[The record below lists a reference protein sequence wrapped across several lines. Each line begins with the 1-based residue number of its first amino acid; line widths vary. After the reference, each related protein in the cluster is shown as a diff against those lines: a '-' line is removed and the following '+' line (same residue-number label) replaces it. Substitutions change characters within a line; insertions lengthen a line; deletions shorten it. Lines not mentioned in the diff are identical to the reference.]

1 MEGRAPGE
9 RPREGE
15 VIPVEWR
22 RKHVL
27 GLADFSE
34 EEIGFVID
42 TARSMEDVL
51 TRDIKKVPALRGKT
65 VVNLFFEASTRTR
78 TSFEIAGKRLS
89 ADVVNFSSAVSS
101 VAKGE
106 TLLDTAMNINAM
118 KPSIIVMRHPAS
130 GAAYFLSRHVSCSV
144 INAGDGS
151 NEHPTQGL
159 LDLYSIIKVKEKVKG
174 LKIAIIGDILH
185 SRVVRSNLHSLGRMG
200 ADLWLCGPGSL
211 VPREMGRSGA
221 TVTND
226 IREAVRDADVVM
238 MLRIQ
243 LERQKSAYFPSLR
256 EYARKYGLNSEVFS
270 LARNDAVIMH
280 PGPINRGVELSDELA
295 DSAHSIIL
303 NQVESGVA
311 IRMAVLY
318 LLAGGHNAAAR

>member
-1 MEGRAPGE
+1 MEGAAQGEPG
-9 RPREGE
+9 REGE
-15 VIPVEWR
+15 VTPMEWR

-27 GLADFSE
+27 GLADFSA
-34 EEIGFVID
+34 EEIEFVID

-51 TRDIKKVPALRGKT
+51 SRDIKKVPALRGKT

-89 ADVVNFSSAVSS
+89 ADVVNFSSSVSS

-106 TLLDTAMNINAM
+106 TLLDTAKNINAM
-118 KPSIIVMRHPAS
+118 MPGIIVMRHPVS
-130 GAAYFLSRHVSCSV
+130 GAAHFLSRHVSCSV

-159 LDLYSIIKVKEKVKG
+159 LDLYAILKVKEKIKG
-174 LKIAIIGDILH
+174 LKISIIGDILH
-185 SRVVRSNLHSLGRMG
+185 SRVARSNLHSLGRMG
-200 ADLWLCGPGSL
+200 ADLWLCGPGTL
-211 VPREMGRSGA
+211 VPKEMERSGA

-226 IREAVRDADVVM
+226 IREAVRDADVVI

-243 LERQKSAYFPSLR
+243 LERQKTPYFPSIR
-256 EYARKYGLNSEVFS
+256 EYARNYGLNSEVFS
-270 LARNDAVIMH
+270 LARKDAIIMH

-295 DSAHSIIL
+295 DSSHSIVL

-311 IRMAVLY
+311 IRMALLY
-318 LLAGGHNAAAR
+318 LLAGGHNAAR

>member
-1 MEGRAPGE
+1 MD
-9 RPREGE
+9 
-15 VIPVEWR
+15 WR

-27 GLADFSE
+27 GLADFST
-34 EEIGFVID
+34 EEIEFVVD
-42 TARSMEDVL
+42 TARSMEEVL

-89 ADVVNFSSAVSS
+89 ADVVNFSSTSSS

-106 TLLDTAMNINAM
+106 TLLDTARNIDAM
-118 KPSIIVMRHPAS
+118 KPNIIVMRHPAS
-130 GAAYFLSRHVSCSV
+130 GAAHFLSRYVSCSV

-159 LDLYSIIKVKEKVKG
+159 LDLFSILKAKGKIKG
-174 LKIAIIGDILH
+174 LKVSIIGDILH

-200 ADLWLCGPGSL
+200 ADLWLCGPATL
-211 VPREMGRSGA
+211 LPREMARSGA
-221 TVTND
+221 NVTND

-243 LERQKSAYFPSLR
+243 LERQKTAYFPSIR
-256 EYARKYGLNSEVFS
+256 EYSRTYGLNSGIFS
-270 LARNDAVIMH
+270 LAKKDAVIMH

-295 DSAHSIIL
+295 DCAQSIIL
-303 NQVESGVA
+303 NQVETGVA
-311 IRMAVLY
+311 IRMALLY
-318 LLAGGHNAAAR
+318 LLAGGHNAAH

>member
-1 MEGRAPGE
+1 MD
-9 RPREGE
+9 
-15 VIPVEWR
+15 WR

-27 GLADFSE
+27 GLADFST
-34 EEIGFVID
+34 EEIEFVVD
-42 TARSMEDVL
+42 TSRSMEEVL

-89 ADVVNFSSAVSS
+89 ADVVNFSSTSSS

-106 TLLDTAMNINAM
+106 TLLDTARNIDAM
-118 KPSIIVMRHPAS
+118 KPNILVMRHPAS
-130 GAAYFLSRHVSCSV
+130 GAAHFLSRHVSCSI

-159 LDLYSIIKVKEKVKG
+159 LDLFSILKAKGKIKG
-174 LKIAIIGDILH
+174 LKVSIIGDILH

-200 ADLWLCGPGSL
+200 ADLWLCGPSTL
-211 VPREMGRSGA
+211 LPREMARGGA
-221 TVTND
+221 NVTND

-243 LERQKSAYFPSLR
+243 FERQKTAYFPSIR
-256 EYARKYGLNSEVFS
+256 EYSRTYGLNSGIFS
-270 LARNDAVIMH
+270 LAKKDAVIMH

-295 DSAHSIIL
+295 DSAQSIIL
-303 NQVESGVA
+303 NQVETGVA
-311 IRMAVLY
+311 IRMALLY
-318 LLAGGHNAAAR
+318 LLAGGHNVAH